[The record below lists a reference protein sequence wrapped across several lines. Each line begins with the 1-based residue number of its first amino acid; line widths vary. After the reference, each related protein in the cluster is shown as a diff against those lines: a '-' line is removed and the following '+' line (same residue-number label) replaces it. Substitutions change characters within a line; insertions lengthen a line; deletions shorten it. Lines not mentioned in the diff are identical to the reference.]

1 MNDNQPDDED
11 QERFEKRLELMYGQ
25 QSEPVIVFDEESALE
40 SELIPAHIDWIEG
53 KWEMCLLDRIYIN
66 GFVHA
71 IHGAI
76 MFSDY
81 SPDVYEELS
90 FLRDILEA
98 LDER

>member
-1 MNDNQPDDED
+1 MNDNQPDYED

-40 SELIPAHIDWIEG
+40 SELRPAHIDWIEG
-53 KWEMCLLDRIYIN
+53 KWEACLLDSFNIR

-81 SPDVYEELS
+81 SPDVYKELC